1 MSRRR
6 VARCKRSKREKYAL
20 VLVIQIWNISS
31 ASLTSNESILVD
43 DILIFPVLQVLG
55 DLGDTFVVFRS
66 FECIR

>member
-6 VARCKRSKREKYAL
+6 VARCKRSEREKYAL

-43 DILIFPVLQVLG
+43 DILIFLVLQALE
-55 DLGDTFVVFRS
+55 DLGDTFLVFRL
-66 FECIR
+66 FECIW